1 MISIDPEKLA
11 IAFLKPGTPMLAELL
26 LRLKTDEGDLS
37 DTRRRDL
44 ASGLRGIAKALNQ
57 TPETVPADLG
67 WLQPRL
73 NKVAPAALGMTPK
86 SWSNTLS
93 NAKAALEH
101 FDLAKRRVRRRKHLC
116 PVWNDLW
123 CQQQAT
129 SERSIG
135 AAVGNFVFFL
145 SSLGIAPEDVRSE
158 HALAYR
164 DALVENEIR
173 KSPEETYRKAIDGWN
188 RAVRRHEFWPRQT
201 LTASS
206 RSRTLAPKLTDLPE
220 SFAVELDA
228 YLHGLAHPDP
238 LADEGPTVAL
248 RPATIKTR
256 GFQIMRFAGVL
267 NQTGIPL
274 GDMVSLAVLVTPEHA
289 ERGLRWML
297 ARRGNQT
304 TKDIQNIASLLLTM
318 ARSFVHSH
326 DSEIRAL
333 EKLAAKLATRR
344 QEGMTPKN
352 RDRLRVFNEPKA
364 LQKLLALPERL
375 FARAEQGE
383 DTPRA
388 KLERE
393 DAVALAILQNYPI
406 RRKNLVEIHLDRNLH
421 RSGDGS
427 VYLIFEEGETKTRR
441 TIEFLLLPDI
451 IRMIDRHVATRSP
464 KLCPSG
470 TRWLFPRRDGNGPMA
485 PAQMSTRIST
495 RIHRELGLEFNTHLH
510 RHLAAKILL
519 NDQPGSYEVVR
530 RLLGHSSTSST
541 LNAYVGFEAGTS
553 AKLYA
558 DVLNKARR
566 A

>member
-1 MISIDPEKLA
+1 MISIAPDKLA
-11 IAFLKPGTPMLAELL
+11 TAFLKPGTPTFAELL
-26 LRLKTDEGDLS
+26 LRLKSDGVDLP

-44 ASGLRGIAKALNQ
+44 ASGLRGIAKAVNQ
-57 TPETVPADLG
+57 SPETVPADLG

-73 NKVAPAALGMTPK
+73 EKVAPAALGMTAK

-93 NAKAALEH
+93 NAKAALEY
-101 FDLAKRRVRRRKHLC
+101 FQL
-116 PVWNDLW
+116 
-123 CQQQAT
+123 
-129 SERSIG
+129 
-135 AAVGNFVFFL
+135 GNFVFFL
-145 SSLGIAPEDVRSE
+145 SAIGVTPEAVRSE

-188 RAVRRHEFWPRQT
+188 RAVRRHSFWPQQT
-201 LTASS
+201 LAAPS
-206 RSRTLAPKLTDLPE
+206 RSRTIAPKLTELPA
-220 SFAVELDA
+220 SFAFELEA

-238 LADEGPTVAL
+238 LADEGPTAPL
-248 RPATIKTR
+248 RPATIKSR
-256 GFQIMRFAGVL
+256 RFQIMRFAGIL
-267 NQTGIPL
+267 SRTGVPFE
-274 GDMVSLAVLVTPEHA
+274 DMVSLAVLVAPANA

-297 ARRGNQT
+297 ARCDNQT
-304 TKDIQNIASLLLTM
+304 NTDIQGMASLLLTL
-318 ARSFVHSH
+318 ATCFVRPG
-326 DSEIRAL
+326 DAEIKAL
-333 EKLAAKLATRR
+333 SKLAAKLATRR
-344 QEGMTPKN
+344 QEGMSAKN
-352 RDRLRVFNEPKA
+352 RDRLRALTDAKA
-364 LQKLLALPERL
+364 LQKLLLLPERL
-375 FARAEQGE
+375 FARAERGA

-393 DAVALAILQNYPI
+393 DALALAILQACPI

-441 TIEFLLLPDI
+441 MIEFLLPEDVAC
-451 IRMIDRHVATRSP
+451 MIDRHVATRSP

-470 TRWLFPRRDGNGPMA
+470 TRWLFPKRDGSAPMP

-495 RIHRELGLEFNTHLH
+495 RIRREIGIDFNTHLH

-519 NDQPGSYEVVR
+519 ADRPGSYEVVR

-541 LNAYVGFEAGTS
+541 LSAYVGFEAGTS
-553 AKLYA
+553 TKLYA
-558 DVLNKARR
+558 DVLAKART